1 MAALPGARVKSAP
14 LRASVA
20 LVALIGDFLAM
31 YLEDEL
37 VGMRRRRANLE
48 RALLHLD
55 DTLAITLI
63 KAVIEDMD
71 ARIAALTIPPS
82 PCGPPL

>member
-1 MAALPGARVKSAP
+1 LG
-14 LRASVA
+14 
-20 LVALIGDFLAM
+20 IFAM

-37 VGMRRRRANLE
+37 VGIRRRRAELE

-71 ARIAALTIPPS
+71 ARIAALEATAHPS
-82 PCGPPL
+82 AVAPD

>member
-1 MAALPGARVKSAP
+1 MH
-14 LRASVA
+14 
-20 LVALIGDFLAM
+20 
-31 YLEDEL
+31 LEDE
-37 VGMRRRRANLE
+37 VIGIRRRRAELE

-71 ARIAALTIPPS
+71 ARIAALEATTQPQSEGAVKPA
-82 PCGPPL
+82 

>member
-1 MAALPGARVKSAP
+1 
-14 LRASVA
+14 
-20 LVALIGDFLAM
+20 M

-37 VGMRRRRANLE
+37 VGIRSRRAELE
-48 RALLHLD
+48 RSLLHLD

-71 ARIAALTIPPS
+71 ARIVALEATTQPAAVAE
-82 PCGPPL
+82 

>member
-1 MAALPGARVKSAP
+1 MH
-14 LRASVA
+14 
-20 LVALIGDFLAM
+20 
-31 YLEDEL
+31 LEDEL
-37 VGMRRRRANLE
+37 VGIRRRRAELE

-71 ARIAALTIPPS
+71 ARIAALEATTQPQIDGTVKPA
-82 PCGPPL
+82 

>member
-1 MAALPGARVKSAP
+1 
-14 LRASVA
+14 
-20 LVALIGDFLAM
+20 M

-37 VGMRRRRANLE
+37 VGIRSRRAELE

-71 ARIAALTIPPS
+71 ARIVALEATTQPAAVAE
-82 PCGPPL
+82 

>member
-1 MAALPGARVKSAP
+1 MH
-14 LRASVA
+14 
-20 LVALIGDFLAM
+20 
-31 YLEDEL
+31 LEDEV
-37 VGMRRRRANLE
+37 VGIRRRRAELE

-71 ARIAALTIPPS
+71 ARIAALAPAA
-82 PCGPPL
+82 

>member
-1 MAALPGARVKSAP
+1 
-14 LRASVA
+14 
-20 LVALIGDFLAM
+20 M

-37 VGMRRRRANLE
+37 VGIRRRRAELE

-71 ARIAALTIPPS
+71 ARIAALEATTQPAAVAE
-82 PCGPPL
+82 

>member
-1 MAALPGARVKSAP
+1 V
-14 LRASVA
+14 
-20 LVALIGDFLAM
+20 LIGDFLAM
-31 YLEDEL
+31 HLEDEL
-37 VGMRRRRANLE
+37 VGIRRRRAELE

-71 ARIAALTIPPS
+71 TRISALEATT
-82 PCGPPL
+82 